1 MAGSNKT
8 TTANTV
14 PAYLSEAG
22 QNTLNRATDVSRI
35 GYTPYYGPD
44 VAAMTPAQ
52 IAAMQGTNIAAS
64 AFGLPTVDVTAGMPT
79 ATNYGGM
86 SAYSSGSAYDAA
98 LAELKARFPAQFA
111 AIMSQ
116 FIDPVT
122 GMASGASAAG
132 PTQMGMPMQSYA
144 PAYDGGSGGG
154 GGGATSG
161 GSVSGN
167 GGRSLS
173 DLAMI
178 AGSYLPGGMNTR
190 NPGSLLNTIAADVRN
205 AISPQRAPTSAD
217 RPPPSPSR
225 PASSTSSS
233 TKSSSSTS
241 SSKST
246 GGSNATRR

>member
-14 PAYLSEAG
+14 PAYLQEAG

-35 GYTPYYGPD
+35 GNVGYYGPD

-52 IAAMQGTNIAAS
+52 IAAMQGTNAAAS
-64 AFGLPTVDVTAGMPT
+64 AFGLNTFDPMAGMPT

-86 SAYSSGSAYDAA
+86 NAYSSGAGYEAA
-98 LAELKARFPAQFA
+98 LAELKARFPGQFE

-116 FIDPVT
+116 FVDRVT
-122 GMASGASAAG
+122 GAMPGATGSGQ
-132 PTQMGMPMQSYA
+132 TQMGMPVQGYA
-144 PAYDGGSGGG
+144 PVYGNGSGGG
-154 GGGATSG
+154 GGGG
-161 GSVSGN
+161 GSTGGGSGSGV

-178 AGSYLPGGMNTR
+178 AGSYLPGGIYTR

-217 RPPPSPSR
+217 RPPPSPPR
-225 PASSTSSS
+225 PAGVTTNKVTTSKPAASKPGST
-233 TKSSSSTS
+233 
-241 SSKST
+241 
-246 GGSNATRR
+246 RF